1 MLLNNENVDYLLEWP
16 AHYYEIEDINERE
29 RILQLAIEQKLD
41 PALDEKRLLILRK
54 RFGDHPAE
62 KRADHF
68 LRAWMMIQA
77 ASAGGV
83 SFFQKK
89 RQKKELCE
97 YLMQLGI
104 RTDEKQNVEKD
115 ADVEDVCGY
124 ILEEEW
130 KNFAYTYLA
139 SCTGSRAYCSTL
151 FGIVPIKDA
160 AVAEKIAQDIDLVT
174 KDYPAAFGLEEAVRP
189 FRSIMVDAFCQYI
202 PNGESVWKSMHE

>member
-1 MLLNNENVDYLLEWP
+1 
-16 AHYYEIEDINERE
+16 
-29 RILQLAIEQKLD
+29 
-41 PALDEKRLLILRK
+41 
-54 RFGDHPAE
+54 
-62 KRADHF
+62 
-68 LRAWMMIQA
+68 
-77 ASAGGV
+77 
-83 SFFQKK
+83 
-89 RQKKELCE
+89 
-97 YLMQLGI
+97 MQLGI

-174 KDYPAAFGLEEAVRP
+174 KITRQHSDSKRRSARSAVLWWMHSA
-189 FRSIMVDAFCQYI
+189 SIFQMGNQSGNRCMNKKCL
-202 PNGESVWKSMHE
+202 NGHL

>member
-1 MLLNNENVDYLLEWP
+1 M
-16 AHYYEIEDINERE
+16 
-29 RILQLAIEQKLD
+29 
-41 PALDEKRLLILRK
+41 
-54 RFGDHPAE
+54 
-62 KRADHF
+62 
-68 LRAWMMIQA
+68 
-77 ASAGGV
+77 
-83 SFFQKK
+83 
-89 RQKKELCE
+89 
-97 YLMQLGI
+97 
-104 RTDEKQNVEKD
+104 
-115 ADVEDVCGY
+115 EDVCGY

-174 KDYPAAFGLEEAVRP
+174 KDYP